1 MPPPSHSSP
10 RLAWAVLAAAL
21 TFTTGCPA
29 ARTSAVAPVPALA
42 PAPAPRLVV
51 MLVIDQLPSWSFERR
66 LPALSGGIARL
77 AREGRTAL
85 RASYPYAYTL
95 TASGHATLGTGAPP
109 SATGIIGN
117 TWYRRDEGVA
127 LSAEVDRDVRLLA
140 VDGGGLAV
148 APPDVVLDGASSR
161 QLLVPGLA
169 EAVRAAGGGR
179 TVAIALKARA
189 ACFVAG
195 QRPDVVVFYE
205 EELGGFTTSTAYAEA
220 LPAWLPALRASSPPS
235 RFDGASWTP
244 LEPDR
249 LGRLTGITDDEPGE
263 GSEMGTTFPHV
274 LPAPA
279 GRGILETPFGDELVV
294 DAAIAAIDGEALG
307 QGGPPDLLAVSF
319 SSHDYAGHLW
329 GQESWEV
336 ADLLLRLDE
345 QIGRLL
351 DALDARVGPDGY
363 AVVLTSDHGATP
375 MIDRHPGAARYAP
388 KVISAVV
395 DSVLDEVIGPDD
407 WVVALQTLN
416 VYLAPRFQALPEGTQ
431 RTALAAAARAVAG
444 LGVDAIDV
452 GALAARCASGASVTG
467 LERLHCASY
476 RRGRSGE
483 LALRPP
489 EGSLI
494 TSYPSGT
501 HHDAP
506 SAANRE
512 VPLIVRVPGVAP
524 GELAGPVDMRQVA
537 PTVARL
543 LGVAPPSAALAPPVE
558 LPR

>member
-1 MPPPSHSSP
+1 MVA
-10 RLAWAVLAAAL
+10 LAVAA
-21 TFTTGCPA
+21 GCPGA
-29 ARTSAVAPVPALA
+29 TPAPVPPTPPVAS
-42 PAPAPRLVV
+42 APRLVV
-51 MLVIDQLPSWSFERR
+51 LLVIDQLPSWSFEQR
-66 LPALSGGIARL
+66 LPALTGGIARL
-77 AREGRTAL
+77 VREGRTAM
-85 RASYPYAYTL
+85 RARYPYAYTL
-95 TASGHATLGTGAPP
+95 TASGHATIGTGATP

-117 TWYRRDEGVA
+117 TWYRRDEGAA
-127 LSAEVDRDVRLLA
+127 LSAEVDRDARLLA
-140 VDGGGLAV
+140 VDGDGLAE

-169 EAVRAAGGGR
+169 EAMRAAGGGR
-179 TVAIALKARA
+179 SVAIALKARA

-195 QRPDVVVFYE
+195 QRPDVVAFYE
-205 EELGGFTTSTAYAEA
+205 EELGGFTTSTAYAET

-244 LEPDR
+244 LDPDR
-249 LGRLTGITDDEPGE
+249 LARLTGVADDEPGE
-263 GSEMGTTFPHV
+263 GGAMGPTFPHV
-274 LPAPA
+274 LPTPA
-279 GRGILETPFGDELVV
+279 AGAILETPFGDELVV
-294 DAAIAAIDGEALG
+294 DAAIAALDGEALG

-336 ADLLLRLDE
+336 ADLLLRLDA

-351 DALDARVGPDGY
+351 TALDARLGPDGY

-388 KVISAVV
+388 KVISAVI
-395 DSVLDEVIGPDD
+395 DSVLDEMLGPGD
-407 WVVALQTLN
+407 WVIALQTLN
-416 VYLAPRFQALPEGTQ
+416 VYLAPRFLALPEGTQ
-431 RTALAAAARAVAG
+431 RAALAAAARAVAG
-444 LGVDAIDV
+444 LGVEAVDV
-452 GALAARCASGASVTG
+452 GALAARCAGGGDVTEA
-467 LERLHCASY
+467 ERQHCASY

-524 GELAGPVDMRQVA
+524 GELAGSIDMRQVA

-558 LPR
+558 PAR